1 MQLRFSFR
9 HVTVKERY
17 CLYTKLQNQHD
28 ITTSIILAVKGVE
41 RLILI
46 QTVGSISGACEGQH
60 ANRAHDEEA
69 AAVHPATK
77 RAAMPN

>member
-1 MQLRFSFR
+1 M
-9 HVTVKERY
+9 
-17 CLYTKLQNQHD
+17 QNQHD
-28 ITTSIILAVKGVE
+28 ITTSSIILAVKGVE
-41 RLILI
+41 HLILI
-46 QTVGSISGACEGQH
+46 QTVGSISGACEGQY

>member
-9 HVTVKERY
+9 HVSVKERY
-17 CLYTKLQNQHD
+17 SLYTKLQKEHD
-28 ITTSIILAVKGVE
+28 RTTAIIFAVTGVE